1 MNEELNLREILLM
14 LLKRWKLILLI
25 TSLCTIGTALVS
37 FYLLTPIYQ
46 AKTEILVNRSLDS
59 TVESM
64 LSVAE
69 IDSNLKLI
77 ETYRVIIESP
87 RVMERVL
94 EVIGAGATMEDLL
107 LNTKVEP
114 VKDSQVIS
122 ITVEDPDQGRAVLIA
137 NTIATTFQEEVVKML
152 SMNNVHILA
161 EARNNPA
168 AIPVSP
174 KPILNSVIAFVLG
187 LATSMVVVFLL
198 AQMDTRLQ
206 SEKEVEEYLGLPVLA
221 TIAVIDKKTRKAFR
235 QPKVEEVRNEYEKAE
250 A

>member
-1 MNEELNLREILLM
+1 MNETVNLREILLV
-14 LLKRWKLILLI
+14 LSKRWGVILAI
-25 TSLCTIGTALVS
+25 TSIFTIGTALIS
-37 FYLLTPIYQ
+37 FFALTPIYQ

-59 TVESM
+59 NLEGV

-87 RVMERVL
+87 RIMERVVQTL
-94 EVIGAGATMEDLL
+94 GPEASMDELL
-107 LNTKVEP
+107 LHTKVEP

-122 ITVEDPDQGRAVLIA
+122 ITVEDPDQKRAVLIA

-161 EARNNPA
+161 EARDNPA
-168 AIPVSP
+168 AKPVSP
-174 KPILNSVIAFVLG
+174 KPLLNSIIGFVLG
-187 LATSMVVVFLL
+187 LATSVGVVFFMEHL
-198 AQMDTRLQ
+198 DTRLR

-221 TIAVIDKKTRKAFR
+221 TIAVIDKKTKKHLR
-235 QPKVEEVRNEYEKAE
+235 QKRAEEVRSEYEKAE

>member
-1 MNEELNLREILLM
+1 MNETVNLREILLI
-14 LLKRWKLILLI
+14 LSKRWGMILVI
-25 TSLCTIGTALVS
+25 TSIFTIGTALIS
-37 FYLLTPIYQ
+37 FFALTPIYQ

-59 TVESM
+59 NLEGV

-87 RVMERVL
+87 RIMERVVQTL
-94 EVIGAGATMEDLL
+94 GPEASMDELL
-107 LNTKVEP
+107 LHTKVEP

-122 ITVEDPDQGRAVLIA
+122 ITVEDPDQKRAVLIA

-161 EARNNPA
+161 QARDNPA
-168 AIPVSP
+168 AKPVSP
-174 KPILNSVIAFVLG
+174 KPLLNSIIGFVLG
-187 LATSMVVVFLL
+187 MATSVGVVFFMEHL
-198 AQMDTRLQ
+198 DTRLR

-221 TIAVIDKKTRKAFR
+221 TIAVIDKKTKKHLR
-235 QPKVEEVRNEYEKAE
+235 QKRAEEVRSEYEKAE